1 MRTATLGLLCGVLC
15 SALAAA
21 EWFVAPGG
29 NDTTGTGAI
38 GAPFAT
44 LSRAHQAASPGDTI
58 TFRAGTYTGGFY
70 ITKSNLT
77 FQGYTGETAI
87 IALPNNVAGQ
97 DNAFYI
103 GTAGNCTVRRLTL
116 QGGYFYAI
124 KIDTGPCLVEDC
136 FIHGSG
142 RDCVKIPGADNVT
155 IRRCEIYNSGQR
167 DPSNAEGIDNVAG
180 DNMLVQDCYIH
191 DIATNGVYPKG
202 GSIGS
207 IIERCLIRRCG
218 SKGISMAQSSGLA
231 FYDTTANPE
240 YYSCRDCIA
249 RNNII
254 EECEGSGID
263 LESALRAKV
272 YNNTMINVAKSSN
285 GGIRI
290 ASADKG
296 APAGIVTCRDCE
308 IRNNIIVLGSAS
320 ARPMVFMGNNSHQGT
335 LTMSNNR
342 YYKQGGGS
350 FVFWWEPTSYTL
362 NLAGW
367 KTTSGTDSN
376 STEGDPMVGASW
388 HLNGGSPC
396 LDAGMTIAGF
406 SDDYDGNTRTGTWDI
421 GADETGGTALTTPPP
436 AGTPGTGGGVAGAG
450 TPASPTGL
458 VAVLNGS
465 AADLSWADNSNNE
478 TGFRIER
485 RVGAGAFATLTT
497 TAADVTTFSDT
508 TLAPGNNYTY
518 RVIAFNASGDS
529 SPSNQAG
536 VTVPAGGGGGGGGGS
551 SSGGGGCTAGAGAAW
566 PLVLTLMLMARRRK
580 DASAGCGRAGRG

>member
-1 MRTATLGLLCGVLC
+1 MRTIALGLLCGVLC
-15 SALAAA
+15 GVLAAA

-58 TFRAGTYTGGFY
+58 TFRAGTYTGGVY

-87 IALPNNVAGQ
+87 IALPNNVSGQ

-103 GTAGNCTVRRLTL
+103 GTAANCTVRRLTL

-155 IRRCEIYNSGQR
+155 IRRCEIYNSGLR
-167 DPSNAEGIDNVAG
+167 DPSNAEGIDNVNG
-180 DNMLVQDCYIH
+180 DYMLVQDCYIH

-218 SKGISMAQSSGLA
+218 QKGISLAQSSGLA
-231 FYDTTANPE
+231 FYDTTQNPG
-240 YYSCRDCIA
+240 YYSCIDCIA

-254 EECEGSGID
+254 EDCEGSGID
-263 LESALRAKV
+263 LESALRAQV
-272 YNNTMINVAKSSN
+272 YNNTMVNVAKSQN

-296 APAGIVTCRDCE
+296 PPAGVVTCRDCT

-320 ARPMVFMGNNSHQGT
+320 ARPMLFMGNNSHQGT

-342 YYKQGGGS
+342 YYKTGGTA
-350 FVFWWEPTSYTL
+350 VYWWEPTGQYGL

-367 KTTSGTDSN
+367 KTASGTDGN
-376 STEGDPMVGASW
+376 STEGDPMLNAGW
-388 HLNGGSPC
+388 HLNAGSPC
-396 LDAGMTIAGF
+396 IDAAMTLSGF
-406 SDDYDGNTRTGTWDI
+406 ADDYDGNTRAGAWDI
-421 GADETGGTALTTPPP
+421 GADETGGTALPTPP
-436 AGTPGTGGGVAGAG
+436 ASGPGTGGGTARAG

-458 VAVLNGS
+458 GAVLNGS
-465 AADLSWADNSNNE
+465 AADLTWTDNSNNE

-485 RVGAGAFATLTT
+485 RVGAGPFATLTT
-497 TAADVTTFSDT
+497 TAADVTNYSDT
-508 TLAPGNNYTY
+508 GLGAGVTYTY
-518 RVIAFNASGDS
+518 RVIAVNAAGDS
-529 SPSNQAG
+529 TPSNTAG
-536 VTVPAGGGGGGGGGS
+536 VTVPAGGGGGGGG
-551 SSGGGGCTAGAGAAW
+551 SSGGGGCRADSQAAGLAAW
-566 PLVLTLMLMARRRK
+566 LVALALVAATRRARRT
-580 DASAGCGRAGRG
+580 

>member
-1 MRTATLGLLCGVLC
+1 MRTLAIGLLVGVVCG
-15 SALAAA
+15 ALGAA
-21 EWFVAPGG
+21 EFFVSPTG

-44 LSRAHQAASPGDTI
+44 LSRAHQAATSGDTV

-70 ITKSNLT
+70 VTKSNLT

-87 IALPNNVAGQ
+87 IALPNNVSGQ

-103 GTAGNCTVRRLTL
+103 GTAGNCTVRKLTL

-136 FIHGSG
+136 FIFGSG

-155 IRRCEIYNSGQR
+155 VRRCEIYDSGQR

-254 EECEGSGID
+254 EDCEGSGID

-296 APAGIVTCRDCE
+296 PPAGVVTCRDCE

-320 ARPMVFMGNNSHQGT
+320 ARPMLFMGNASHQGT

-342 YYKQGGGS
+342 YYKTGGTAVYW
-350 FVFWWEPTSYTL
+350 FEPTSYSL

-367 KTTSGTDSN
+367 QSTSGTDAN
-376 STEGDPMVGASW
+376 STEGDPQVGASW

-396 LDAGMTIAGF
+396 IDAAMTIAGF
-406 SDDYDGNTRTGTWDI
+406 SDDFDGNARAGAWDI
-421 GADETGGTALTTPPP
+421 GADETGGTALQTPPP
-436 AGTPGTGGGVAGAG
+436 AGTAGTGGGTAPAGS
-450 TPASPTGL
+450 PNSPTGL
-458 VAVLNGS
+458 AAVLNGGN
-465 AADLSWADNSNNE
+465 ADLTWTDNSNNE
-478 TGFRIER
+478 TGFRVER
-485 RVGAGAFATLTT
+485 RVGAGAFSTLTT
-497 TAADVTTFSDT
+497 TAADATSFSDA
-508 TLAPGNNYTY
+508 TLAPGNSCTY
-518 RVIAFNASGDS
+518 RVIAVNASGDS
-529 SPSNQAG
+529 LPSNQAG
-536 VTVPAGGGGGGGGGS
+536 ITVPGGGGGGGGGS
-551 SSGGGGCTAGAGAAW
+551 SGGGGCVVGQAAIVPLLFAMLAAG
-566 PLVLTLMLMARRRK
+566 RRR
-580 DASAGCGRAGRG
+580 RR